1 MMVWKMYLL
10 SNMAIL
16 GIDVRFQGCSQGVIL
31 LSTQDAIPW
40 LSREAPRNKGLI
52 AGQTLRETNVF

>member
-1 MMVWKMYLL
+1 MYLL